1 MAKSKLRLLLAVL
14 VLAVSIALLVWGLIP
29 PLRMEQSMPIPPDD
43 LQLPTLISS
52 APGSPPSPALAA
64 QAAGLT
70 QTAIPSLVFAG
81 SLTPT
86 SGSLAA
92 AVLTP
97 TAIPES
103 RHLTLEWPSAMRVG
117 DAGIVRL
124 TLEVDAGGNLTA
136 AVETGGQQAHGGVI
150 QLPDV
155 YDTHNVV
162 AEARLDMAGVQ
173 VKPPETVSE
182 PLSAGRSVT
191 FYWSVRPSRAG
202 VYRGTVWF
210 YLHFIPRQGGVESRQ
225 AVSAQRIEIRAV
237 TLLGLAAAPARMIG
251 GLGSLI
257 SAILGFPFV
266 EDIVRWMCYKRK
278 A

>member
-1 MAKSKLRLLLAVL
+1 VAKSKLRLFLAVG
-14 VLAVSIALLVWGLIP
+14 VLAISVGLLVW
-29 PLRMEQSMPIPPDD
+29 
-43 LQLPTLISS
+43 
-52 APGSPPSPALAA
+52 
-64 QAAGLT
+64 
-70 QTAIPSLVFAG
+70 
-81 SLTPT
+81 SLTPSVRVDWVVPILPFTTT
-86 SGSLAA
+86 SLQP
-92 AVLTP
+92 AV
-97 TAIPES
+97 PES
-103 RHLTLEWPSAMRVG
+103 RYLTLEWPSAMRVG
-117 DAGIVRL
+117 DADVVRL

-136 AVETGGQQAHGGVI
+136 AAETGGQQAHGGVI

-191 FYWSVRPSRAG
+191 FYWSVSPPRAG
-202 VYRGTVWF
+202 VYPGTVWF
-210 YLHFIPRQGGVESRQ
+210 YLHFIPRKGGVESRQ

-237 TLLGLAAAPARMIG
+237 TLFGLAAAPARMIG

-266 EDIVRWMCYKRK
+266 EDIFRWLCYKRK